1 MDSIRDAEWAK
12 GQLDALNP
20 AWTPDPA
27 AARQRLTAA
36 PASHHPRPVLYGA
49 LAAAVLLTVVA
60 VAPPGRALAQ
70 ELWARL
76 FVNRVAV
83 VHMDLSDVPLDGNVH
98 VEGGPVEV
106 PSLAEAA
113 ARAGFQPVVA
123 PAGVVSGAPRF
134 AVLSRMEVTQTIHAS
149 HLAQAL
155 QRVGAT
161 DLQVPARWDGVT
173 LRGTIGPL
181 VFAHYPGDVEL
192 LQAPPARLDL
202 PANFELAR
210 FLEIV
215 FRIAGLDAN
224 AARTLALQYAKQPAI
239 LLDIPEDE
247 AAIVE
252 TIQLPNGD
260 ALLIDDPNDDGRS
273 RVTVVVSR
281 PQRIYSVSGP
291 DRVVVERVAGALP

>member
-12 GQLDALNP
+12 AHLDALRP
-20 AWTPDPA
+20 DWTPDLA
-27 AARQRLTAA
+27 AARHRLTAT
-36 PASHHPRPVLYGA
+36 PAGQRMRMLYGA
-49 LAAAVLLTVVA
+49 VAAAALLAMVA
-60 VAPPGRALAQ
+60 IAPPGRTLAQ

-76 FVNRVAV
+76 FVSRIAV

-98 VEGGPVEV
+98 VEGGPIEV
-106 PSLAEAA
+106 AGLAAA
-113 ARAGFQPVVA
+113 TARAGFEPVLP
-123 PAGVVSGAPRF
+123 PADVVTGSPRF
-134 AVLSRMEVTQTIHAS
+134 AVLSRMEVTQTIHVS
-149 HLAQAL
+149 HLEQAL

-181 VFAHYPGDVEL
+181 VFARYPGDIEL
-192 LQAPPARLDL
+192 LQAPPVRLDL

-215 FRIAGLDAN
+215 FRVAGLDGSSA
-224 AARTLALQYAKQPAI
+224 TSLALQFAERPAI
-239 LLDIPEDE
+239 LLDIPDDD

-252 TIQLPNGD
+252 TIRLPHGD
-260 ALLIDDPNDDGRS
+260 ALLIEDPNDDGGS

-291 DRVVVERVAGALP
+291 DRADVERLARALP